1 MLLCLIYSVDGDHYS
16 SVFML
21 YRLLSPWVFHLLL
34 PVIFYTT
41 KFWHQST
48 SALLLSFPNSPSFCS
63 LKVGLLSPSEDVLF
77 ISTISHNLSSPPWSS
92 PLTLITPS
100 FSYCP
105 RKAPV
110 SISVV
115 LPVSLWHK
123 HDLFGIL
130 AWCVCVFAC
139 LFVFVSVCVSMYVC
153 VCVLCAYL
161 SACLSLFMSM
171 PVCLCVCFVCL
182 SVCVCVYLYFLFNCC
197 EFYDF

>member
-21 YRLLSPWVFHLLL
+21 YCLLSPWVFHLLL

-130 AWCVCVFAC
+130 AWCVCV
-139 LFVFVSVCVSMYVC
+139 
-153 VCVLCAYL
+153 
-161 SACLSLFMSM
+161 
-171 PVCLCVCFVCL
+171 CL
-182 SVCVCVYLYFLFNCC
+182 SVCVCLCVCLHVCVCLCVMCLFVCLSIFVYVHACLSVCVFCVSLCVC
-197 EFYDF
+197 LCVLVLSV